1 MKNNKLILVL
11 SLLAVLMSVF
21 GSVVAQ
27 ENDLPAIKV
36 STVIP
41 DEKVVLETKNFPAE
55 TAYLVSMASS
65 ETPENFTAVAKF
77 NSKTGGKLSVTV
89 KIPAIFQGLKSIELK
104 LEDDKGGVIL
114 GNFVNIP
121 DEVTEQTASDETITL
136 VNQEEQPA
144 EEPEKEEP
152 VQEEQP
158 AEEPEKEEPV
168 QEEQPAEEP
177 EKEEPVQEEQPAE
190 EPEKEEPVQEEQPA
204 EEPEKEEPVQEEQ
217 LNEQPGDIELVNEAV
232 SAVEASESS
241 DSLTCDFSQIPTVT
255 ITDVVRNE
263 SVTFVTSDFPANS
276 NFSVSMGY
284 YVETWTPVR
293 EPVFEK
299 PRHEANPRNPL
310 PGVPAHEP
318 ITIGDET
325 FYVLEPTDPNAPDFR
340 KSHKPTEP
348 RITGYVTS
356 KFTGTQVGT
365 FNTGDG
371 SSQSLTFEIPS
382 SLSNV
387 SPIAIWI
394 SDLGPC
400 GFYSYNYFYNNSTN

>member
-136 VNQEEQPA
+136 VN
-144 EEPEKEEP
+144 
-152 VQEEQP
+152 
-158 AEEPEKEEPV
+158 
-168 QEEQPAEEP
+168 
-177 EKEEPVQEEQPAE
+177 QEEQPAE